1 MVRQIKIEQI
11 DDLMKEAVQELVQKT
26 TLQWTT
32 LAKKATP
39 VKTGNLRNGWK
50 TNIQKFNGT
59 IINNVEYAE
68 PVIYGTAL
76 PPSWGGRFRTR
87 QNTIKGSLNNVNRS
101 EVNDLIESQDKIL
114 TISAG
119 DLTFVP
125 TTKDRVVIS
134 SVEFKIISVTTN
146 EQNNTPISFELVLR

>member
-39 VKTGNLRNGWK
+39 VGETGNLRNDWK
-50 TNIQKFNGT
+50 TDIGKFRGT
-59 IINNVEYAE
+59 IINRMEYAE

-76 PPSWGGRFRTR
+76 PPSWGGRYRTR
-87 QNTIKGSLNNVNRS
+87 KQTIKGFPELQAKQLTVGYIPRELKRIIRS
-101 EVNDLIESQDKIL
+101 K
-114 TISAG
+114 
-119 DLTFVP
+119 
-125 TTKDRVVIS
+125 
-134 SVEFKIISVTTN
+134 
-146 EQNNTPISFELVLR
+146 

>member
-68 PVIYGTAL
+68 PVIYGTPSSL
-76 PPSWGGRFRTR
+76 PPSWKGRYRTR
-87 QNTIKGSLNNVNRS
+87 QQTIKGFPEL
-101 EVNDLIESQDKIL
+101 QAKQL
-114 TISAG
+114 TVGYIPKE
-119 DLTFVP
+119 L
-125 TTKDRVVIS
+125 KR
-134 SVEFKIISVTTN
+134 IIG
-146 EQNNTPISFELVLR
+146 RK

>member
-39 VKTGNLRNGWK
+39 VGETGNLRNDWK
-50 TNIQKFNGT
+50 TDIGKLRGT
-59 IINNVEYAE
+59 IINRMEYAE

-76 PPSWGGRFRTR
+76 PPSWGGRYRTR
-87 QNTIKGSLNNVNRS
+87 KQTIKGFPELQAKQLTVGYIPRELKRIIRS
-101 EVNDLIESQDKIL
+101 K
-114 TISAG
+114 
-119 DLTFVP
+119 
-125 TTKDRVVIS
+125 
-134 SVEFKIISVTTN
+134 
-146 EQNNTPISFELVLR
+146 